1 MGDYVKD
8 VNGEARSRSGYV
20 PLRSKPE
27 RGMRVKVRNGART
40 IYGTVDDVSATG
52 VAWAEDGGFLG
63 QFGADEFF
71 ILVDDTERPREHTPE
86 WVPLT
91 KEQVTLLPARTVVRV
106 EDDAVYV
113 RPEDVPDYR
122 QIARAF
128 LSVLREGQA

>member
-63 QFGADEFF
+63 QLGADEFF
-71 ILVDDTERPREHTPE
+71 ILVDDTECSCEHAPE

-91 KEQVTLLPARTVVRV
+91 REQVALLPARTVVRV
-106 EDDAVYV
+106 EDDAVYAH
-113 RPEDVPDYR
+113 PEDVPDYR
-122 QIARAF
+122 QIARAGLAVF
-128 LSVLREGQA
+128 RGEQA